1 MAQIL
6 TRIYSFIYALFY
18 GVQDTSVEQSV
29 IISHTIDDEDGQ
41 NTSAAAS
48 EMASFYDYDKTW
60 TLSDFP
66 NITFN

>member
-1 MAQIL
+1 MSCDH
-6 TRIYSFIYALFY
+6 IY
-18 GVQDTSVEQSV
+18 
-29 IISHTIDDEDGQ
+29 HTIDDEDGQ

>member
-1 MAQIL
+1 M
-6 TRIYSFIYALFY
+6 
-18 GVQDTSVEQSV
+18 VQSV

-48 EMASFYDYDKTW
+48 EIESCYDYDKTW